1 MGKIYISQ
9 LFSQEN
15 IKNILDTYDIGL
27 EGVEFGVGYNLDKN
41 DNGIKEYFDDMGSL
55 IKDRPL
61 SIHGPFLDLNTASF
75 DKLIKQVT
83 LTRYNQAYDV
93 AKKLGAD
100 RIVFHSCYYEDIYFK
115 EAYINNSLEFW
126 KEFLSDKDES
136 VKIHIENMYDKDIS
150 VLKELVDK
158 VNNDIFSIC
167 LDIGHANCYSNQSLE
182 EIIKLLGDKIGH
194 LHLNNNYGKKDSHN
208 GFENGNINVKQVL
221 KLVDGY
227 CDKPSMTIEVTDFN
241 EAIESVEFILEYN
254 NSRY

>member
-9 LFSQEN
+9 LFPEERVN
-15 IKNILDTYDIGL
+15 KILNKYDIGL
-27 EGVEFGVGYNLDKN
+27 EIIEFGIGYTLDKD
-41 DNGIKEYFDDMGSL
+41 DNGIVEYYKRNGEL
-55 IKDRPL
+55 IKNRSL

-75 DKLIKQVT
+75 DNMIKQAT
-83 LTRYNQAYDV
+83 LTRYNQAYSV
-93 AKKLGAD
+93 AKRLGAD

>member
-1 MGKIYISQ
+1 MWNIYISQ

-27 EGVEFGVGYNLDKN
+27 EVVEFGVGYNLDKN
-41 DNGIKEYFDDMGSL
+41 DNGIKEYCDDMGSL

-136 VKIHIENMYDKDIS
+136 VKIHIENMYDKD
-150 VLKELVDK
+150 
-158 VNNDIFSIC
+158 
-167 LDIGHANCYSNQSLE
+167 HANCYSNQSLE

>member
-9 LFSQEN
+9 LFPEERVN
-15 IKNILDTYDIGL
+15 KILNKYDIGL
-27 EGVEFGVGYNLDKN
+27 EIIEFGIGYTLDKD
-41 DNGIKEYFDDMGSL
+41 DNGIVEYYKRNGEL
-55 IKDRPL
+55 IKNRSL

-126 KEFLSDKDES
+126 KEFLSD
-136 VKIHIENMYDKDIS
+136 
-150 VLKELVDK
+150 
-158 VNNDIFSIC
+158 NDIFSIC

>member
-1 MGKIYISQ
+1 MYIS
-9 LFSQEN
+9 L
-15 IKNILDTYDIGL
+15 
-27 EGVEFGVGYNLDKN
+27 
-41 DNGIKEYFDDMGSL
+41 
-55 IKDRPL
+55 P
-61 SIHGPFLDLNTASF
+61 
-75 DKLIKQVT
+75 
-83 LTRYNQAYDV
+83 
-93 AKKLGAD
+93 
-100 RIVFHSCYYEDIYFK
+100 
-115 EAYINNSLEFW
+115 
-126 KEFLSDKDES
+126 
-136 VKIHIENMYDKDIS
+136 
-150 VLKELVDK
+150 
-158 VNNDIFSIC
+158 DIFSIC

>member
-27 EGVEFGVGYNLDKN
+27 EVVEFGVGYNLDKN
-41 DNGIKEYFDDMGSL
+41 DNGIKEYCDDMGSL

-167 LDIGHANCYSNQSLE
+167 LDIGHANCYSNQSL
-182 EIIKLLGDKIGH
+182 
-194 LHLNNNYGKKDSHN
+194 HLNNNYGKKDSHN